1 MKYNF
6 DEEFDRSK
14 TYTRKWDRLEKG
26 VIPMNIA
33 DLDYRVCP
41 NIQKELEKVAKSS
54 DYSYTYV
61 RDEYYNAL
69 INWHKKRL
77 GVDIKKEDIKLVFGT
92 C

>member
-41 NIQKELEKVAKSS
+41 NIQKALEKVAKSS

-61 RDEYYNAL
+61 CLLYTSPSPRD
-69 INWHKKRL
+69 
-77 GVDIKKEDIKLVFGT
+77 
-92 C
+92 

>member
-41 NIQKELEKVAKSS
+41 NIQKALEEVAKSS
-54 DYSYTYV
+54 DYSYTLS
-61 RDEYYNAL
+61 L
-69 INWHKKRL
+69 IH
-77 GVDIKKEDIKLVFGT
+77 I
-92 C
+92 